1 MVRADEP
8 EPLIATR
15 IRANVF
21 WMSQAPLARGR
32 RYVLRMGA
40 ARVAAE
46 LESVLSVLDAS
57 GARVGH
63 RRRRRSSGTTSP
75 R

>member
-1 MVRADEP
+1 MAEP
-8 EPLIATR
+8 AAPDASSTR

-21 WMSQAPLARGR
+21 WMNTAPLMRGR

-46 LESVLSVLDAS
+46 LEEVLSVLDEQELES
-57 GARVGH
+57 VTGAAQVERH
-63 RRRRRSSGTTSP
+63 
-75 R
+75 